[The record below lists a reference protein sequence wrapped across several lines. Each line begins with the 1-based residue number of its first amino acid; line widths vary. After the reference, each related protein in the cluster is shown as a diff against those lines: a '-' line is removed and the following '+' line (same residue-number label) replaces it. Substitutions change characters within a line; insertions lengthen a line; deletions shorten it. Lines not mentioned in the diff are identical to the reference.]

1 MLVAY
6 ITFNMILSPLDIEN
20 HFYLLTIFVMHSSSL
35 IFKSKVILAKSL
47 GLGRSRPLSCTANTS
62 PTMASPQPTF
72 NLLFLFLPL
81 LLKRQE
87 IDHLPI
93 MIHHNHSRQKDLKR
107 LAQKG
112 KWGSVRSYSILDM
125 KNKKIH
131 NQDTPW

>member
-20 HFYLLTIFVMHSSSL
+20 HFYLLTIFVTHSSSL
-35 IFKSKVILAKSL
+35 IFKNKVILAKSL
-47 GLGRSRPLSCTANTS
+47 GLGRSRPLPCTANTS

-93 MIHHNHSRQKDLKR
+93 MIHHNHSWQKDLKC